1 MQMSCSISKDKV
13 PSGRRASMTNVS
25 GSSVGSS
32 AETLNAC
39 LISAAVRP
47 LYFEN
52 SLCWGDGDAR
62 KFNTNRLLSLT
73 AKDVC
78 SFISEENFIARCPA
92 ERTNKKSV
100 GHSPIRFQGTAK
112 PHAHISEAHA
122 IGEHSAYSVGDFIKL
137 AVLEIHE

>member
-1 MQMSCSISKDKV
+1 MSCSISKDKV
-13 PSGRRASMTNVS
+13 PSGRRASIMEVS

-39 LISAAVRP
+39 LISPAVRP
-47 LYFEN
+47 LYFEIT
-52 SLCWGDGDAR
+52 LCSGDGSSDKMFKA
-62 KFNTNRLLSLT
+62 NRLLNLKP
-73 AKDVC
+73 KDVC
-78 SFISEENFIARCPA
+78 SFISEEIFIARCPA
-92 ERTNKKSV
+92 KRTNKKSV

-122 IGEHSAYSVGDFIKL
+122 IGEPSAYSVGDFIKL

>member
-1 MQMSCSISKDKV
+1 MLQLISKDRV
-13 PSGRRASMTNVS
+13 PSGRRASITNVS

-39 LISAAVRP
+39 LISPAVSP
-47 LYFEN
+47 LYFEI
-52 SLCWGDGDAR
+52 SLCSGDG
-62 KFNTNRLLSLT
+62 
-73 AKDVC
+73 AKRMFSINKPLKSKPGKVC
-78 SFISEENFIARCPA
+78 FFISEEKFIARCPA

-112 PHAHISEAHA
+112 PHAHISDAHA